1 MKMNRKNYCGALV
14 ILGFISSIF
23 ATPTTITSPP
33 FSDNIVPRERDDLQK
48 IFGHCLHKKDVSKCL
63 KSRMIDVID
72 DVIQSD
78 DPLSVNLFNI
88 NMSLNKNPQFKEIAV
103 AADESRSF
111 EDILSQKLK
120 TLLESRVVQ
129 MKLFDDADEAPEVSS
144 NVNEARKKKG
154 GGSGGKHGMMM
165 SGKMS
170 FFPSLSIWTK
180 CVLM

>member
-1 MKMNRKNYCGALV
+1 
-14 ILGFISSIF
+14 
-23 ATPTTITSPP
+23 
-33 FSDNIVPRERDDLQK
+33 
-48 IFGHCLHKKDVSKCL
+48 
-63 KSRMIDVID
+63 MIDVID

-111 EDILSQKLK
+111 EDVLSQKLK
-120 TLLESRVVQ
+120 ALLESRVVQ

-170 FFPSLSIWTK
+170 FFHSSSIWTK